1 MQTHCQ
7 HRHIHFIDDMDSGA
21 LVVQLSLTNNT
32 FVHCLSQRIPCAK
45 VFPHTGKTD
54 NLNLRLMLCHSIV
67 ERNLLHGI
75 VLVKQILIVCKIHH
89 LMSFIHHIT
98 QFISKHTTIPEC
110 SLCNILFCHVRCRFL
125 PEGPYLSYMV
135 CTLWDD
141 ITVFLTGISRFN
153 AHQHQICLALVCLL

>member
-1 MQTHCQ
+1 
-7 HRHIHFIDDMDSGA
+7 MDSGA

-67 ERNLLHGI
+67 ERDLLHGI
-75 VLVKQILIVCKIHH
+75 VLVE
-89 LMSFIHHIT
+89 HIT
-98 QFISKHTTIPEC
+98 HFISKHTTIPEC